1 MKIAVNV
8 RWLLPNKLEGTG
20 IYTLRMLEQILPAA
34 MEHEFLL
41 LWDRPSAMKGMRD
54 LFSFLNAPNITHKL
68 VLPPARHP
76 WLWWY
81 WNSIGVP
88 VALKRWGAARYWSPD
103 GLPARTKIKQWLTI
117 HDLNFE
123 HHPEWI
129 PPHVGRY
136 YRTHIRRGA
145 RMAEQLF
152 TVSEWSARDLVE
164 TYGVAAGKI
173 VVTPNAPQR
182 PMSPGESRFEENYFC
197 AVGALTPRK
206 NLITLLKAWDLWLE
220 KHPERRGFLLNIAGN
235 AHFKDPIFESA
246 MGDLKHLDT
255 VKWLGRLEDDALE
268 QLYRGA
274 IAFCMPSAMEGFGIP
289 VVEAMQ
295 CGTPVMASNNSAL
308 TEVVGDAG
316 MLLPTFDVEAWAD
329 GLEAMAS
336 GSGTTGEGG
345 ENWSEKGLIRGGQ
358 FTWSAS
364 AAPWLEVLKSASE

>member
-1 MKIAVNV
+1 
-8 RWLLPNKLEGTG
+8 
-20 IYTLRMLEQILPAA
+20 
-34 MEHEFLL
+34 
-41 LWDRPSAMKGMRD
+41 
-54 LFSFLNAPNITHKL
+54 
-68 VLPPARHP
+68 
-76 WLWWY
+76 
-81 WNSIGVP
+81 
-88 VALKRWGAARYWSPD
+88 
-103 GLPARTKIKQWLTI
+103 
-117 HDLNFE
+117 
-123 HHPEWI
+123 
-129 PPHVGRY
+129 
-136 YRTHIRRGA
+136 
-145 RMAEQLF
+145 
-152 TVSEWSARDLVE
+152 
-164 TYGVAAGKI
+164 
-173 VVTPNAPQR
+173 
-182 PMSPGESRFEENYFC
+182 
-197 AVGALTPRK
+197 
-206 NLITLLKAWDLWLE
+206 LE

-235 AHFKDPIFESA
+235 AHFKDPIFENA

-329 GLEAMAS
+329 GLEAMAG